1 MKHFTLTTVCIAL
14 SFFMMAQNKKPVTTK
29 KITNDSASN
38 TVLKQEK
45 IWPGF
50 GKNTK
55 NATTVIKPPA
65 VVNTW
70 NKL

>member
-1 MKHFTLTTVCIAL
+1 MKHFTLTAACIAL
-14 SFFMMAQNKKPVTTK
+14 SFFAIAQQKKSVTPK
-29 KITNDSASN
+29 KTTNDSAAN

-50 GKNTK
+50 NKNTT
-55 NATTVIKPPA
+55 AVIKPPA